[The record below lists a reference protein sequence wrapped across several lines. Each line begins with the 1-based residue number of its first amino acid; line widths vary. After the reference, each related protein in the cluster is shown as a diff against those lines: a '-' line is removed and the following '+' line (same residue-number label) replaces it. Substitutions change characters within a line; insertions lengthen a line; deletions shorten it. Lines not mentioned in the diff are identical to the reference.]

1 MNKTLFKLVPALR
14 QANCF
19 HWLTIMLIIP
29 AFFVTGC
36 SDDAASGLRRLTY
49 PLSH

>member
-1 MNKTLFKLVPALR
+1 MNKTLFKLIPALR

-19 HWLTIMLIIP
+19 HWLAIMLIIP

-36 SDDAASGLRRLTY
+36 SDDAASPGG
-49 PLSH
+49 SGA